1 MKKRKIGRL
10 LFWLL
15 LLVVVIS
22 ATGVTVAMNLAEK
35 KMDMQQETESETE
48 KTSETEQVN
57 YEVPKPDV
65 SEQLL
70 TVNDYSRPGEKT
82 DGIKYIVIHYLGN
95 PKTTA
100 QENHDY
106 FESLKELQNCYM
118 SANYVVGLEG
128 EIIQC
133 VPDGEVAY
141 ASNQEN
147 HESISIENCHMDTT
161 GEFLKDTYISLVKL
175 TAYLT
180 ETYNLGREQIIRH
193 HDVTGKDC
201 PVSLN

>member
-22 ATGVTVAMNLAEK
+22 ATGVTVAMNLAEE

-70 TVNDYSRPGEKT
+70 TVND
-82 DGIKYIVIHYLGN
+82 
-95 PKTTA
+95 
-100 QENHDY
+100 
-106 FESLKELQNCYM
+106 
-118 SANYVVGLEG
+118 
-128 EIIQC
+128 
-133 VPDGEVAY
+133 
-141 ASNQEN
+141 
-147 HESISIENCHMDTT
+147 
-161 GEFLKDTYISLVKL
+161 
-175 TAYLT
+175 
-180 ETYNLGREQIIRH
+180 
-193 HDVTGKDC
+193 
-201 PVSLN
+201 

>member
-22 ATGVTVAMNLAEK
+22 ATGVTVAMNLAEE
-35 KMDMQQETESETE
+35 KMDMHQETESETE
-48 KTSETEQVN
+48 KTSETEQVD

-106 FESLKELQNCYM
+106 FESLKDLQNCYM

-133 VPDGEVAY
+133 VPDGEVA
-141 ASNQEN
+141 
-147 HESISIENCHMDTT
+147 
-161 GEFLKDTYISLVKL
+161 
-175 TAYLT
+175 
-180 ETYNLGREQIIRH
+180 
-193 HDVTGKDC
+193 
-201 PVSLN
+201 

>member
-22 ATGVTVAMNLAEK
+22 ATGVTVAMNLAEE

-106 FESLKELQNCYM
+106 FESLKDLQNCYM

-133 VPDGEVAY
+133 VPDG
-141 ASNQEN
+141 
-147 HESISIENCHMDTT
+147 
-161 GEFLKDTYISLVKL
+161 
-175 TAYLT
+175 
-180 ETYNLGREQIIRH
+180 
-193 HDVTGKDC
+193 
-201 PVSLN
+201 